1 MPAAA
6 LLAIVVAEVWPT
18 SLVLPRGH
26 VDAAL
31 TAELEPA
38 LSLAPDV
45 WWGVTDGFT
54 LGLITSA
61 RAQDRVEARNGV
73 CVHGCDRLYDNVALD
88 GRWSL
93 QRGRLAI
100 AARVRLGERSF
111 APFRPTLRPGV
122 QVRWWRGAFAI
133 EADPH
138 VQIGLANRAEGNRDQ
153 LALPVWLRAQLGCRA
168 SLWLHTGA
176 RGEAID
182 FAEKYAVPFALG
194 AALRVGPVV
203 VGVEAGFAALLGP
216 QNQLA
221 DHSASLFVELPS
233 IL

>member
-1 MPAAA
+1 M
-6 LLAIVVAEVWPT
+6 LAIVAAEVWPT
-18 SLVLPRGH
+18 SLVLPRGQ
-26 VDAAL
+26 VDAAVTL
-31 TAELEPA
+31 EVEPA
-38 LSLAPDV
+38 QSVAPDL
-45 WWGVTDGFT
+45 WWGVTDRFT
-54 LGLITSA
+54 LGVVTSA
-61 RAQDRVEARNGV
+61 RAQSRIEARNGV

-93 QRGRLAI
+93 QGGAFAI
-100 AARVRLGERSF
+100 AARVRLGARSF

-122 QVRWWRGAFAI
+122 LLRWWRGAFAV

-138 VQIGLANRAEGNRDQ
+138 LQLGLAHRAEGNRDQ

-168 SLWLHTGA
+168 SLWLFTGA

-194 AALRVGPVV
+194 AAVRVGPVV
-203 VGVEAGFAALLGP
+203 VGAEAGFAALLGP

-221 DHSASLFVELPS
+221 DHSASLFVEIPS
-233 IL
+233 LL